1 MRNVNIEQANI
12 LWYIVLM
19 LQQFKSVYLTDQASE
34 VTQKN
39 VTLAFGEKDNE
50 LYAQIKNLSSV
61 EIREMLGSESV
72 SKLEKTAIEN
82 GYSLNAYC
90 LKLLRDSMTLSPAR
104 QEQIALI
111 DPVHT
116 TFRGGL
122 GDPLHS
128 WYPYLEGY
136 SPDFVTAILDKYMPG
151 AKNIYDPFSGSG
163 TTPIAT
169 ALRGLGSY
177 YSEVNP
183 VLQAVSEAKMS
194 ARNLTIPHRKEV
206 VANLLKVASQFETLL
221 EDMPED
227 EQLNIAYTRCFGSS
241 KFFDDKTYH
250 QVLIIRTLLDTLA
263 STSPETSRFILVAV
277 LRALVS
283 SSLLQRAGDLRYK
296 TAKELAAKKTALIPE
311 IKANLKMIAEDL
323 LSVSSIPLKPIFVTE
338 NAKNIDKVTDLHI
351 DGVITSPPYL
361 NGTNYFRN
369 TKLELWFIRGI
380 SEAKDLTAYRAKAVT
395 AGINDVTTR
404 KEIEHL
410 SDSLQTLVTKLEKE
424 AYDQR
429 IPKMVHYYFIDMLKV
444 FRGIKKHLNKSS
456 VIAIDIGDSVYS
468 NVHVPTDLILEE
480 LLVNEGYVV
489 IDNVVLRKRTSR
501 SGQTLRQVLLVFKY
515 SPKPSPNTEKTP
527 KLAYWEDFKIKQQHQ
542 QLPYSKRN
550 WGHPLHSLCSY
561 QGKMKPSLAHHLVKS
576 FCEPGSRMLDP
587 FVGVGTI
594 PFEAALNGIESF
606 GFDISPAALIISQ
619 AKVGSIDA
627 VECEKILLEF
637 ETWLQDKHFNE
648 AELQQASEFGYNR
661 KLVEYYNDQTLKE
674 ILSARNFFKQK
685 RVLTDNE
692 ALVMACMLHILHG
705 NRPYAL
711 SRRSHPITPF
721 APTGDYEYRAL
732 MPRLRAKVTKSL
744 AEAPTD
750 NYKPGKMFFQD
761 ITAPWPAEVDN
772 LDTIITSP
780 PFFDSTR
787 FHSANWLRLW
797 FAGWDN
803 DDFKLR
809 PKIFIDEKQK
819 KSFDVYE
826 PIFRQSRERLKMGG
840 LLVLHLGKSK
850 KSDMAYE
857 LAQRAKPWF
866 KVADIFSENVE
877 HTESHGIRDKGTVVE
892 HQYLV
897 LS

>member
-1 MRNVNIEQANI
+1 MG
-12 LWYIVLM
+12 
-19 LQQFKSVYLTDQASE
+19 QQFKSIYLNDEKVDSN
-34 VTQKN
+34 QKN
-39 VTLAFGEKDNE
+39 VTLAFGVRDADIFSAIKD
-50 LYAQIKNLSSV
+50 LSSV
-61 EIREMLGSESV
+61 EVRDILGSPTYSV
-72 SKLEKTAIEN
+72 LEKRAFSN
-82 GYSLNAYC
+82 GYSFNSYC
-90 LKLLRDSMTLSPAR
+90 LKLLRKAVEKESLPN
-104 QEQIALI
+104 QIQLI

-116 TFRGGL
+116 TFRGGI
-122 GDPLHS
+122 GDPLHE

-136 SPDFVTAILDKYMPG
+136 SPDFVTAILDKYMTS
-151 AKNIYDPFSGSG
+151 AKSIYDPFSGSG

-169 ALRGLGSY
+169 ALRGLDSY

-183 VLQAVSEAKMS
+183 VLQTISEAKMS
-194 ARNLTIPHRKEV
+194 ARNLTSAQRREIV
-206 VANLLKVASQFETLL
+206 GNLLKVADELDSLI

-227 EQLNIAYTRCFGSS
+227 EPLTVAYIQCFGSS
-241 KFFDDKTYH
+241 KFFDDTTYKQITKT
-250 QVLIIRTLLDTLA
+250 RTLIDTL
-263 STSPETSRFILVAV
+263 SSNSPETSRFVLVAV
-277 LRALVS
+277 LRALVP

-296 TAKELAAKKTALIPE
+296 TPKELATKKVDFINEAKS
-311 IKANLKMIAEDL
+311 NLRMIADDL
-323 LSVSSIPLKPIFVTE
+323 LKVNNISIKPVFVTE
-338 NAKNIDKVTDLHI
+338 NAKNIDKITDLHI

-380 SEAKDLTAYRAKAVT
+380 TEAKHLTAYRAKAVT

-404 KEIEHL
+404 RDLEHL
-410 SDSLQTLVTKLEKE
+410 SDSLQALVSKLEKE

-429 IPKMVHYYFIDMLKV
+429 IPKMVHYYFIDMLKI
-444 FRGIKKHLNKSS
+444 FRGLKKHLNPDST
-456 VIAIDIGDSVYS
+456 VAIDIGDSVYS
-468 NVHVPTDLILEE
+468 DVHVPTDVILEE
-480 LLVNEGYVV
+480 LLVQEGYEL
-489 IDNVVLRKRTSR
+489 IETSVLRKRTSR

-515 SPKPSPNTEKTP
+515 SPKSTATRDRAQ
-527 KLAYWEDFKIKQQHQ
+527 KLAYWEDFKINQQHQ

-561 QGKMKPSLAHHLVKS
+561 QGKMKPSLAHHLIKS
-576 FCEPGSRMLDP
+576 FCKPGDKMLDP

-594 PFEAALNGIESF
+594 PFEAALNGVESY
-606 GFDISPAALIISQ
+606 GFDISPAALIIAQ
-619 AKVGSIDA
+619 AKVGSINPG
-627 VECEKILLEF
+627 ECTKAMDELEKWLKVDHFTENELL
-637 ETWLQDKHFNE
+637 L
-648 AELQQASEFGYNR
+648 ASEFGYNR
-661 KLVEYYNDQTLKE
+661 KLKEYYHEQTLKE

-685 RVLTDNE
+685 IILNDSE
-692 ALVMACMLHILHG
+692 ALVMACLLHILHG

-732 MPRLRAKVTKSL
+732 MPRLRAKVSKSL
-744 AEAPTD
+744 SELPAD
-750 NYKPGKMFFQD
+750 SYKRGKMFFQD
-761 ITAPWPAEVDN
+761 ITAPWPAEVDD

-797 FAGWDN
+797 FAGWNN

-809 PKIFIDEKQK
+809 PRIFIDEKQK

-826 PIFRQSRERLKMGG
+826 PIFRQSRERLKQGG

-857 LAQRAKPWF
+857 LTRKAKPWF
-866 KVADIFSENVE
+866 KVTDIFSENVE

-892 HQYLV
+892 HQYLI